1 VEKTVE
7 INAEDMVVTQALLVA
22 TMLQLTI
29 LLLIEQEVDEFVL
42 LFFWLLNGFFCSC
55 KNWFKTRFKSV
66 N

>member
-7 INAEDMVVTQALLVA
+7 INAEDMVMTQALSVA

-29 LLLIEQEVDEFVL
+29 LLLEQEVDEFVL